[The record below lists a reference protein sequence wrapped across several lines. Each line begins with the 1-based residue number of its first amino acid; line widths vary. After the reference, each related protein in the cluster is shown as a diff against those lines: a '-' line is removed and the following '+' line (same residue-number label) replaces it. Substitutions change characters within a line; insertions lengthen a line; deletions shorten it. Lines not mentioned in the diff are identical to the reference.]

1 MLRPPLYK
9 RYKNAAPCKAPKCS
23 LGALLGAQRKLNN
36 LRLGLITM
44 PRKCYPATTTTS
56 SVCNA
61 VHRRAA
67 RAAPFLASPAERTA
81 STDPLIT
88 LSQRAAQGP
97 EAWYDTILGLN
108 GIIDCQAARASGDDC
123 MNNDRVQTLTPR
135 LGVRRACLK
144 RRFSTLLH
152 RELVER
158 RCQQAY

>member
-1 MLRPPLYK
+1 MIVQSKGRLAT
-9 RYKNAAPCKAPKCS
+9 NAP
-23 LGALLGAQRKLNN
+23 
-36 LRLGLITM
+36 I
-44 PRKCYPATTTTS
+44 YHATTITS

-61 VHRRAA
+61 VQRRAA
-67 RAAPFLASPAERTA
+67 LAAPFLTSPAERTA
-81 STDPLIT
+81 STDTLIT

-135 LGVRRACLK
+135 LGVRRACLE

-152 RELVER
+152 RILVER
-158 RCQQAY
+158 GGCRQA